1 MSDAPVSFKN
11 AAAFRAWLT
20 RHHSSSDAL
29 VVSLSKVRTGRGLTY
44 AQALDEALC
53 FGWID
58 GVRRSLDADS
68 YSVRF
73 TPRRPRSIW
82 SRVNIAHVERLTSE
96 GRMTPAGV
104 SAFEAR
110 DERRTGTY
118 SFERPP
124 AELPSAFVRTFR
136 ANNAAWMF
144 FQAQAPWY
152 RRTTIHW
159 VVSAKRQETRTKRL
173 ATLIACCAQQKR
185 IGLLGGPVAEPR
197 RSVRHISNRR
207 KPT

>member
-1 MSDAPVSFKN
+1 M
-11 AAAFRAWLT
+11 
-20 RHHSSSDAL
+20 
-29 VVSLSKVRTGRGLTY
+29 VSLSKVRTGRGLTY

-82 SRVNIAHVERLTSE
+82 SRVNIAHVGRLTGE

-110 DERRTGTY
+110 DERRTGPIR
-118 SFERPP
+118 S
-124 AELPSAFVRTFR
+124 SAPLRNCR
-136 ANNAAWMF
+136 
-144 FQAQAPWY
+144 
-152 RRTTIHW
+152 
-159 VVSAKRQETRTKRL
+159 
-173 ATLIACCAQQKR
+173 
-185 IGLLGGPVAEPR
+185 R
-197 RSVRHISNRR
+197 RS
-207 KPT
+207 

>member
-1 MSDAPVSFKN
+1 MSDTPVSFKN
-11 AAAFRAWLT
+11 AEAFRAWLT
-20 RHHSSSDAL
+20 LHHSSSDAL
-29 VVSLSKVRTGRGLTY
+29 AVRLSKMRVGRGLTY

-68 YSVRF
+68 YCVRF
-73 TPRRPRSIW
+73 TPRKPRSIW
-82 SRVNIAHVERLTSE
+82 SRVNVAHVARLTSE
-96 GRMTPAGV
+96 GRMQPDGV
-104 SAFEAR
+104 KAFEAR
-110 DERRTGTY
+110 DERRTGIY

-124 AELPSAFVRTFR
+124 AELPPAFARTFR
-136 ANNAAWMF
+136 ANSAAWMY

-159 VVSAKRQETRTKRL
+159 VTSAKRQETRTTRL

-185 IGLLGGPVAEPR
+185 IGPVAGAPAEPR
-197 RSVRHISNRR
+197 RPARQTSSRR
-207 KPT
+207 KQT